1 MLPFEKQFNE
11 EQTIFEIFDRIST
24 LKVVMTEQYVGYD
37 KKLEESGILSIFR
50 SISSMI
56 GKNLLKGDPILDEK
70 DQRIANILYGMVKT
84 IALSGKKEYEL
95 KAQ

>member
-1 MLPFEKQFNE
+1 
-11 EQTIFEIFDRIST
+11 
-24 LKVVMTEQYVGYD
+24 
-37 KKLEESGILSIFR
+37 
-50 SISSMI
+50 MI

-95 KAQ
+95 KA